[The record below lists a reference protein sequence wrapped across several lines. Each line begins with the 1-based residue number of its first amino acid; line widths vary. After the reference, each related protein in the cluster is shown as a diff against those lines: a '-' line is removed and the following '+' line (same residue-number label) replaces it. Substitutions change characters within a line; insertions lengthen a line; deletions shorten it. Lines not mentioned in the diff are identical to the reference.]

1 MPPYYP
7 PAVVNKIEE
16 VFVKR
21 ASGGWTCR
29 HCQMIPSKFRA
40 PGAIYEN
47 KDDDNDNPPDQTTVE
62 QHLSVCSGNTYYYAN
77 MMSPQN
83 YYLTVPN
90 YTLPTMP
97 IQNTINHHHS
107 IMQLPPPI
115 EPLDTTNNLLLPEDR
130 GKIGFAGMACKHCKD
145 KIDCRKFF
153 WSNVDRIS
161 NSFSEI
167 PAHIM
172 RCKHA
177 PYEVNLIELKK
188 IHPQQLAKYPRGS
201 QKIFLRRMWKRMH
214 GDDAVDGKL
223 SVDSKAVAK
232 KDHMAN
238 SLNVDTIPN
247 NQMNALPGFDGRVTL
262 AIAEDQ
268 DWLSEMDCFVRRSL
282 EVFQATE
289 KDVRDV
295 FSQQKKTIAKGQVG
309 IRCIYCAASAGE
321 THCEAIAYPSSI
333 SHISKAVREFRS
345 NHLQLCQRIPTDQKK
360 IFDGMKTS
368 SSLTSVLKRYYVL
381 SAKAL
386 GLIDLP
392 NGGIGTKEVNL
403 RIGSGVSLDV
413 LASIVSEQT
422 DVGATTENNLPSS
435 PLKNHDNEENS

>member
-1 MPPYYP
+1 MSNDSIQVSLIRDNHY
-7 PAVVNKIEE
+7 VNFLISDFKLT
-16 VFVKR
+16 VLYR
-21 ASGGWTCR
+21 
-29 HCQMIPSKFRA
+29 FRA

-130 GKIGFAGMACKHCKD
+130 GILTEYFFYLIQQLTLCHFSESDRKAKGGSREHIKIGFAGMACKHCKD

-177 PYEVNLIELKK
+177 PYEVKNNLIELKK
-188 IHPQQLAKYPRGS
+188 IHSQQLAKYPRGS

-295 FSQQKKTIAKGQVG
+295 FSQQKKVCNELFLFSDLYALRLSI
-309 IRCIYCAASAGE
+309 IIDDRE
-321 THCEAIAYPSSI
+321 RSSWY
-333 SHISKAVREFRS
+333 SMY
-345 NHLQLCQRIPTDQKK
+345 LLCSFCR
-360 IFDGMKTS
+360 GN
-368 SSLTSVLKRYYVL
+368 
-381 SAKAL
+381 AL
-386 GLIDLP
+386 
-392 NGGIGTKEVNL
+392 
-403 RIGSGVSLDV
+403 
-413 LASIVSEQT
+413 
-422 DVGATTENNLPSS
+422 
-435 PLKNHDNEENS
+435 